1 MRSTWYRALF
11 VSFVLIMSSLAGCL
25 GGDEEEEELE
35 EGQYGSVMVST
46 YHIGELVSAIAGDT
60 LKIDYMSQDNTPVHD
75 YEPEPEDMV
84 RLGNSDIFFYHGLGL
99 EPWVDDKISEL
110 GDDAP
115 RSIEVHTMPSG
126 EISLDFEF
134 LLVDKLCSSLS
145 EPSAEVIHM
154 LAEHAEDAEELHG
167 DDGVYNFAFPE
178 DDHDEDHDEDHG
190 EHDHDEDH
198 DEDHGDHG
206 DDHDEHDHGEHT
218 MVMPED
224 DLTPSSDCPS
234 GTVISVYHLEAGEY
248 MLEFEGDEEV
258 ETFKMAIAAMGGA
271 HHHHHHGHGDGAFE
285 WAGVFEMNDDTH
297 TWSMQKVGGDYAD
310 PTMRLVLIPTDTPTE
325 ETMHGLEGG
334 VEALME
340 GDCTVVEDGETMSSI
355 AADGSCFELHVG
367 TGDDSMFTIDTAGIT
382 GMAMYAQHVPTEFER
397 DQHYLKDSAGTD
409 IEPIAQEGA
418 GAHDHG
424 DHDDHGNDGDHDDH
438 GDEMTAEEAME
449 MFDEN
454 NDSYLS
460 LEEFLEGM
468 ESMEDDHDDHDHH
481 DEHDHDE
488 NHTDDEHDHDDNHTD
503 DDHDDHWTPNTCHDT
518 DTHETHDEYTN
529 KEDCEAAGYMWM
541 DEDDHHD
548 HDDHDLEHEFEEA
561 FFGHFFNEADADGD
575 GLLDMT
581 ELGTLADTM
590 NNMEDD
596 IEMDLMVEIYISI
609 FDEDEDEVL
618 SLSEF
623 TEMME
628 EMRSMDEDDHDD
640 HDDHAHDHEDE
651 MVCYNISTHTIDES
665 HTNEADCEAAGLMWT
680 ENQDDDH
687 DDHDDEMNVT
697 EMAEV
702 MFNMSDANDD
712 GYLDESELH
721 TMFEEMEEGEHEEGV
736 AFIGLH
742 VEEEGEYGIALP
754 EGVEL
759 HLLMAGGHEGH
770 DHGSH
775 DDHDDHGDDHDD
787 HGDEDGDSDGDDLK
801 YDPHSWLDP
810 VAYAAQVDL
819 VLQALI
825 DEFPDGEDTFKKNA
839 NAFKAELIELDEKF
853 QTLADNCNDRTVV
866 ANHNAYS
873 YLAYRYDIDFVT
885 VHGLDPEG
893 EPSPEDIVEVVEQI
907 EEKGITILYIEEYT
921 DEDSVQSI
929 VEATG
934 VSTKILYT
942 MEIAPKG
949 EDENYLSIMNKNFE
963 NLEAGMSCSAD
974 A

>member
-1 MRSTWYRALF
+1 MRGTSYRAMF

-25 GGDEEEEELE
+25 GGDEEKEELE

-60 LKIDYMSQDNTPVHD
+60 LKVDYMSQDNTPVHD

-110 GDDAP
+110 GDNAP

-126 EISLDFEF
+126 EISLDYEF
-134 LLVDKLCSSLS
+134 LLVDKLCSSLT

-167 DDGVYNFAFPE
+167 DDGAYNFAFPE
-178 DDHDEDHDEDHG
+178 DDHDDDHDEDHG

-206 DDHDEHDHGEHT
+206 DDHDEHGHDEHDHGQHS
-218 MVMPED
+218 MVMPEG

-234 GTVISVYHLEAGEY
+234 GTVISVYHLEAGKY
-248 MLEFEGDEEV
+248 MLEFEAEHDEV

-271 HHHHHHGHGDGAFE
+271 HHHH
-285 WAGVFEMNDDTH
+285 
-297 TWSMQKVGGDYAD
+297 
-310 PTMRLVLIPTDTPTE
+310 
-325 ETMHGLEGG
+325 
-334 VEALME
+334 
-340 GDCTVVEDGETMSSI
+340 
-355 AADGSCFELHVG
+355 
-367 TGDDSMFTIDTAGIT
+367 
-382 GMAMYAQHVPTEFER
+382 
-397 DQHYLKDSAGTD
+397 
-409 IEPIAQEGA
+409 
-418 GAHDHG
+418 DHG
-424 DHDDHGNDGDHDDH
+424 DHGDDDGDDNGDDDHDGHDEDEMVCYDMSTHTIDNSITSQADCEAAGLMWVAANSGPGGDDGHDDH
-438 GDEMTAEEAME
+438 SDEMTAEEAME

-481 DEHDHDE
+481 DEHGHDE
-488 NHTDDEHDHDDNHTD
+488 NHTDEEHDHDDNHTD

-541 DEDDHHD
+541 DEDDHDD
-548 HDDHDLEHEFEEA
+548 HDEHDLEHEFEEA

-581 ELGTLADTM
+581 ELETLADTM

-596 IEMDLMVEIYISI
+596 IEMDLMIEIYISI
-609 FDEDEDEVL
+609 FDEDEDDVL

-665 HTNEADCEAAGLMWT
+665 HTNQADCEAAGLMWT
-680 ENQDDDH
+680 ENQDDGH
-687 DDHDDEMNVT
+687 DDHGDEMNVT
-697 EMAEV
+697 EMAEA

-736 AFIGLH
+736 AFVGLH

-775 DDHDDHGDDHDD
+775 DDHGDHSDDHGDD
-787 HGDEDGDSDGDDLK
+787 HGDEDGDSDGDDLR

-853 QTLADNCNDRTVV
+853 QSLADNCNDRTVV

-963 NLEAGMSCSAD
+963 NLQAGMSCSAD

>member
-25 GGDEEEEELE
+25 GGDEEEELE

-46 YHIGELVSAIAGDT
+46 YHIGEIVSAIAGDT

-75 YEPEPEDMV
+75 FEPEPEDLV

-99 EPWVDDKISEL
+99 EPWANDKIAEL
-110 GDDAP
+110 GDEAP
-115 RSIEVHTMPSG
+115 TSIEVHTMPSG
-126 EISLDFEF
+126 EITLDYEF
-134 LLVDKLCSSLS
+134 LLVDKLCSSLT

-190 EHDHDEDH
+190 EHENDEDH

-218 MVMPED
+218 MVMPEG
-224 DLTPSSDCPS
+224 DLTASSDCPS
-234 GTVISVYHLEAGEY
+234 GTVIHVYHLEAGEY
-248 MLEFEGDEEV
+248 MLEFEGEEG

-271 HHHHHHGHGDGAFE
+271 HHHHDHGD
-285 WAGVFEMNDDTH
+285 H
-297 TWSMQKVGGDYAD
+297 
-310 PTMRLVLIPTDTPTE
+310 
-325 ETMHGLEGG
+325 
-334 VEALME
+334 
-340 GDCTVVEDGETMSSI
+340 
-355 AADGSCFELHVG
+355 
-367 TGDDSMFTIDTAGIT
+367 GDDD
-382 GMAMYAQHVPTEFER
+382 
-397 DQHYLKDSAGTD
+397 
-409 IEPIAQEGA
+409 
-418 GAHDHG
+418 
-424 DHDDHGNDGDHDDH
+424 DHDDHGDDGDHDDH

-481 DEHDHDE
+481 DEHGHEDE
-488 NHTDDEHDHDDNHTD
+488 MVCYNMSTHTIDESYTNETDCEAAGLMWTENQDDDE
-503 DDHDDHWTPNTCHDT
+503 HDDHWTPNTCHDA

-541 DEDDHHD
+541 DEDDHDD
-548 HDDHDLEHEFEEA
+548 HDEHDLEHEFEEA

-596 IEMDLMVEIYISI
+596 IEMDLMIEIYISI
-609 FDEDEDEVL
+609 FDEDEDDVL

-628 EMRSMDEDDHDD
+628 EMRSMDEDDHED
-640 HDDHAHDHEDE
+640 HDDHAHHHEDE
-651 MVCYNISTHTIDES
+651 MVCYNISTHTVDES
-665 HTNEADCEAAGLMWT
+665 HTNQADCEAAGLMWT
-680 ENQDDDH
+680 ENQDDGN
-687 DDHDDEMNVT
+687 DDHGDEMNVT
-697 EMAEV
+697 EMAEA

-721 TMFEEMEEGEHEEGV
+721 TMFEEMEEGEHEEGG
-736 AFIGLH
+736 AFVGLH

-775 DDHDDHGDDHDD
+775 DDHGEHGDDHGDE
-787 HGDEDGDSDGDDLK
+787 HGDEDGDSDGEDLR

-825 DEFPDGEDTFKKNA
+825 DEFPNGEDTFKKNA

-853 QTLADNCNDRTVV
+853 QTLAANCNDRTVV

-893 EPSPEDIVEVVEQI
+893 EPEPEDIVEVIEQI
-907 EEKGITILYIEEYT
+907 EERGITILYIEEYT

-929 VEATG
+929 VEETG
-934 VSTKILYT
+934 VTTKILYT